1 MGLFSSL
8 VKAIFTSNGASTSA
22 RTPST
27 EGMSDPAAMSAR
39 NGRHPAARVIDIDG
53 DTEKV
58 IYTYLGAVFK
68 GVKKGAVFYVAPLG
82 FDTVIH
88 SKSTGTTT
96 DSGAFGDTPLA
107 YKGRTFG
114 LTPSCLGFLKEMV
127 AAGFKV
133 QVKVKKIGMY
143 SAGIPELVTMTA
155 DPQLLKQWWERQK
168 ITTEPVPFSEENE
181 LHIKEERYRARI
193 SEIRQNRTGIE
204 LHETSSEVWID
215 VTESNWIAGTPP
227 IGDLRFTPNF
237 EIIPTPKG
245 SSAKPHIRILAG
257 KEPLVEI
264 NASSHKV
271 YKQLTEYKER
281 QCRACYMYDYFQ
293 DSSNATKLYLVFD

>member
-1 MGLFSSL
+1 
-8 VKAIFTSNGASTSA
+8 
-22 RTPST
+22 
-27 EGMSDPAAMSAR
+27 MSDSAAMSAR

-96 DSGAFGDTPLA
+96 DSGAFGDAPLA

-168 ITTEPVPFSEENE
+168 NNN
-181 LHIKEERYRARI
+181 RAR
-193 SEIRQNRTGIE
+193 SLLRRERT
-204 LHETSSEVWID
+204 TYKR
-215 VTESNWIAGTPP
+215 GT
-227 IGDLRFTPNF
+227 IQGEDFRNQ
-237 EIIPTPKG
+237 
-245 SSAKPHIRILAG
+245 AKPNR
-257 KEPLVEI
+257 
-264 NASSHKV
+264 N
-271 YKQLTEYKER
+271 
-281 QCRACYMYDYFQ
+281 RAP
-293 DSSNATKLYLVFD
+293 